1 MPRCCAPP
9 ETEKNVYVYAMTIRT
24 VQPADWPAIS
34 AIYQQGID
42 TGNAT
47 LETAAPSPEKMAGNY
62 LAAPQLVAE
71 TDVQI
76 AGYALLSAVSGR
88 CVYGGV
94 AEVSIYIG
102 ADFRGQGVGSL
113 LLTELIRQS
122 EENGFWTLQAGIF
135 PENKASVALHLANG
149 FRQVGYRERIGRHF
163 GVWRDTLLLERR
175 SAIVGAE

>member
-1 MPRCCAPP
+1 MI
-9 ETEKNVYVYAMTIRT
+9 IRT
-24 VQPADWPAIS
+24 VQPTDWPAMA

-47 LETAAPSPEKMAGNY
+47 LETAAPSPEKMATNY

-71 TDVQI
+71 IEGQTGKI

-102 ADFRGQGVGSL
+102 TDFRGQGVGRL
-113 LLTELIRQS
+113 LLLELIRQS
-122 EENGFWTLQAGIF
+122 EENGLWTLQAGIF

-149 FRQVGYRERIGRHF
+149 FRQVGYREKIGKHF

-175 SAIVGAE
+175 SVVVGVE

>member
-1 MPRCCAPP
+1 MI
-9 ETEKNVYVYAMTIRT
+9 IRT
-24 VQPADWPAIS
+24 VQPTDWPAMV

-47 LETAAPSPEKMAGNY
+47 LETAAPSPEKMATKY
-62 LAAPQLVAE
+62 LTSPQLVAE
-71 TDVQI
+71 IEGKPGEI

-102 ADFRGQGVGSL
+102 SDFRGQGVGRL

-122 EENGFWTLQAGIF
+122 EENGLWTLQAGVF

-149 FRQVGYRERIGRHF
+149 FRQVGYREKIGKHF

-175 SAIVGAE
+175 SAVVGID